1 MREVQHDGWP
11 SKFREAAA
19 YLLWYSVLS
28 TAFFSLYRPVSFLSA
43 GGSAILLVVILLP
56 AVLVSTFLT
65 ESREEDFFVSA
76 APLTLY
82 TLLTCC
88 DSFPWAAPAIVAALA
103 ILDLPLLWTMAHPS
117 PRLNPDFLLE
127 WRRRLI
133 QRAAGRGAA
142 VCLALLLC
150 MMFLDLLPRSDFPDV
165 VQSTAPQASVEAL
178 VQSSL
183 PDLQVF
189 CQESWDAADEDQ
201 RIAGCSAAISL
212 AARHLG
218 LPDVPDLNVYRMRE
232 DLAGTSD
239 GVSIFLNWDILRQD
253 QPDLVLDC
261 CFHETYHIYTNAL
274 IQVYQGMQLDS
285 QTQELYLFRRL
296 EQYSQE
302 RDHYISSAD
311 SLTDYYSQALEEDA
325 RAYAAYMTS
334 EVLSMLQS

>member
-1 MREVQHDGWP
+1 MRKVQHDGWP
-11 SKFREAAA
+11 NKFRDAAV
-19 YLLWYSVLS
+19 YLLWYSTLG
-28 TAFFSLYRPVSFLSA
+28 TAFFELYRPVSFLSA
-43 GGSAILLVVILLP
+43 GGSAILLVAILLP

-65 ESREEDFFVSA
+65 ESRGEDFFA
-76 APLTLY
+76 IALPLTLY
-82 TLLTCC
+82 TLLTCY
-88 DSFPWAAPAIVAALA
+88 DQFPWAAPAIVAALA

-133 QRAAGRGAA
+133 QRAVGRGAA

-150 MMFLDLLPRSDFPDV
+150 MMVLDLLPRSDAPGV
-165 VQSTAPQASVEAL
+165 VQSTAPQVSVEAL

-189 CQESWDAADEDQ
+189 CPENWDTADEDQ
-201 RIAGCSAAISL
+201 RIAGCGAAISL

-218 LPDVPDLNVYRMRE
+218 LQDVPDLNVYLMRE

-239 GVSIFLNWDILRQD
+239 GVSISLNRDILRQN
-253 QPDLVLDC
+253 QPDLALNC
-261 CFHETYHIYTNAL
+261 CFHETYHIYTDAL
-274 IQVYQGMQLDS
+274 IQVYQSMELDS
-285 QTQELYLFRRL
+285 QTRELYLFRRL

-302 RDHYISSAD
+302 WDHYTSSAD
-311 SLTDYYSQALEEDA
+311 SLTKYYSQALEEDA

-334 EVLSMLQS
+334 EVLSVLQS

>member
-1 MREVQHDGWP
+1 MREVHGWP
-11 SKFREAAA
+11 DKFRDAAA
-19 YLLWYSVLS
+19 YLFWYSTLG
-28 TAFFSLYRPVSFLSA
+28 TAFFELYRPVSFLSA
-43 GGSAILLVVILLP
+43 GESAILLVAILLP

-65 ESREEDFFVSA
+65 ESRGEDFFA
-76 APLTLY
+76 TALPLTLY
-82 TLLTCC
+82 TLLACR
-88 DSFPWAAPAIVAALA
+88 SQFPWAAPVLASALTA
-103 ILDLPLLWTMAHPS
+103 LDLPLLWTMTHPS

-150 MMFLDLLPRSDFPDV
+150 LMALDLLPHSSSPSV
-165 VQSTAPQASVEAL
+165 IQSTAPQVSVEAL

-189 CQESWDAADEDQ
+189 CQGSWDAAGEDQ
-201 RIAGCSAAISL
+201 KIAGCGAAISL

-218 LPDVPDLNVYRMRE
+218 LQDIPDLNVYRMRE

-239 GVSIFLNWDILRQD
+239 GTSVSINQEILQQN

-261 CFHETYHIYTNAL
+261 CFHETYHIYTDAL
-274 IQVYQGMQLDS
+274 IQVYQSMELDS

-302 RDHYISSAD
+302 WDNYIPSTD
-311 SLTDYYSQALEEDA
+311 SLSAYSSQALEEDA

-334 EVLSMLQS
+334 EVLSAL

>member
-11 SKFREAAA
+11 NKFREAAS
-19 YLLWYSVLS
+19 YLLWYSTLS
-28 TAFFSLYRPVSFLSA
+28 TAFFELYRPVSFLTA
-43 GGSAILLVVILLP
+43 GQSAILLVAILLP

-65 ESREEDFFVSA
+65 ESRGEDFFA
-76 APLTLY
+76 IALPLTLY
-82 TLLTCC
+82 TLLTCY
-88 DSFPWAAPAIVAALA
+88 DQFPWAAPAIVAALA
-103 ILDLPLLWTMAHPS
+103 ILDLPLLWAMTHPS
-117 PRLNPDFLLE
+117 PRLNPDFLWE
-127 WRRRLI
+127 WRRRLL

-150 MMFLDLLPRSDFPDV
+150 MMALDLLPHSDSPGV
-165 VQSTAPQASVEAL
+165 VQSTMPQTSVEAL

-183 PDLQVF
+183 PNLQVF

-201 RIAGCSAAISL
+201 RIAGCGAAISL

-218 LPDVPDLNVYRMRE
+218 LQNVPDLNVYLMRE

-239 GVSIFLNWDILRQD
+239 GVSISLNRDILRQN
-253 QPDLVLDC
+253 QPGLVLDC
-261 CFHETYHIYTNAL
+261 CFHETFHIYTKAL
-274 IQVYQGMQLDS
+274 LDLYR
-285 QTQELYLFRRL
+285 EIDLDAGAKDLYLFRRL

-302 RDHYISSAD
+302 WDHYTSSAD

-334 EVLSMLQS
+334 EVLFVLQS

>member
-11 SKFREAAA
+11 NKFQDAAA

-28 TAFFSLYRPVSFLSA
+28 TAFFALYRPVSFLTA
-43 GGSAILLVVILLP
+43 GQSAILLVAILLP

-65 ESREEDFFVSA
+65 ESREEDFFIIA
-76 APLTLY
+76 LPLTLY
-82 TLLTCC
+82 TLLACR
-88 DSFPWAAPAIVAALA
+88 SQFPWATPALVSALA
-103 ILDLPLLWTMAHPS
+103 ALDLPLLWTLTHPS
-117 PRLNPDFLLE
+117 VGLDPDTLWE
-127 WRRRLI
+127 RQHHLI
-133 QRAAGRGAA
+133 QKAAGRGAI
-142 VCLALLLC
+142 VCIGVMIFMTA
-150 MMFLDLLPRSDFPDV
+150 LDLLPHSDSPSV
-165 VQSTAPQASVEAL
+165 IQSTAPQVSVEDL

-189 CQESWDAADEDQ
+189 CQESWDAASEDQ
-201 RIAGCSAAISL
+201 KIVGCGAAISL

-218 LPDVPDLNVYRMRE
+218 LQDIPDLNVYRMRE

-239 GVSIFLNWDILRQD
+239 GTSVSINQEILQQN

-261 CFHETYHIYTNAL
+261 CFHETYHIYTDAL
-274 IQVYQGMQLDS
+274 IQVYQSMELDS

-302 RDHYISSAD
+302 WDHYTSSAD

-325 RAYAAYMTS
+325 RAYAACITS
-334 EVLSMLQS
+334 KVLNAL

>member
-1 MREVQHDGWP
+1 MPKQAMEN
-11 SKFREAAA
+11 
-19 YLLWYSVLS
+19 
-28 TAFFSLYRPVSFLSA
+28 
-43 GGSAILLVVILLP
+43 
-56 AVLVSTFLT
+56 LT
-65 ESREEDFFVSA
+65 ESMFYVLMALQQGHACGAEITAYA
-76 APLTLY
+76 AQISGGAVRLGPATLY
-82 TLLTCC
+82 TLLACY
-88 DSFPWAAPAIVAALA
+88 DPFPWAVPAAAASLA
-103 ILDLPLLWTMAHPS
+103 AVDLPLLWTMAHPS
-117 PRLNPDFLLE
+117 PRLNPDFLWA

-150 MMFLDLLPRSDFPDV
+150 LTVLDLLPRSDSPSV
-165 VQSTAPQASVEAL
+165 IQSAPAQVSVEAL

-201 RIAGCSAAISL
+201 RIAGCGAAISL

-239 GVSIFLNWDILRQD
+239 GVFISLNRDILQQD
-253 QPDLVLDC
+253 QPGLVIDC
-261 CFHETYHIYTNAL
+261 CFHETYHIYTDSL
-274 IQVYQGMQLDS
+274 IQVYQSMELDS

-302 RDHYISSAD
+302 WDHYTSSAD

-334 EVLSMLQS
+334 EVLSVLQS

>member
-1 MREVQHDGWP
+1 MKEVQHDGWP
-11 SKFREAAA
+11 NKFREAAA

-28 TAFFSLYRPVSFLSA
+28 TAFFSLYRPVSFLTA
-43 GGSAILLVVILLP
+43 GKSAILLVTILLP

-76 APLTLY
+76 VPLTLY

-88 DSFPWAAPAIVAALA
+88 DSFPWAVPAIVAALA
-103 ILDLPLLWTMAHPS
+103 VLDLPLLWTMAHPS
-117 PRLNPDFLLE
+117 PGLNPDFLWE

-142 VCLALLLC
+142 ACLALLLC
-150 MMFLDLLPRSDFPDV
+150 LMVLDLLPRSDAPGV
-165 VQSTAPQASVEAL
+165 VQSTAPQTSVEAL

-183 PDLQVF
+183 PDLQIF
-189 CQESWDAADEDQ
+189 CPENWAAADEDQ
-201 RIAGCSAAISL
+201 RIAGCGAAISL

-239 GVSIFLNWDILRQD
+239 GVSISLNRDILRQD
-253 QPDLVLDC
+253 QPDLALNC
-261 CFHETYHIYTNAL
+261 CFHETYHIYSDAL
-274 IQVYQGMQLDS
+274 IQVYQGMELDS
-285 QTQELYLFRRL
+285 QARELYLFRRL

-302 RDHYISSAD
+302 WDNYIPSAD
-311 SLTDYYSQALEEDA
+311 SLSAYSSQALEEDA

-334 EVLSMLQS
+334 EVLSVLQS

>member
-28 TAFFSLYRPVSFLSA
+28 TAFFSLYRPVSFLTA
-43 GGSAILLVVILLP
+43 GKSAILLVVILLP
-56 AVLVSTFLT
+56 AVLVSSFLT

-76 APLTLY
+76 VPLTLY

-88 DSFPWAAPAIVAALA
+88 DPFPWAAPAIVAALA

-117 PRLNPDFLLE
+117 PCLNPDFLWA

-133 QRAAGRGAA
+133 QRAAGRGATA
-142 VCLALLLC
+142 CLALLLC
-150 MMFLDLLPRSDFPDV
+150 MMALDLLPPSDAPSV
-165 VQSTAPQASVEAL
+165 IQSTAPQVSVEAL

-189 CQESWDAADEDQ
+189 CPENWDAAGEDQ
-201 RIAGCSAAISL
+201 RIAGCGAAISL

-218 LPDVPDLNVYRMRE
+218 LQDIPDLNVCRMRE

-239 GVSIFLNWDILRQD
+239 GVSISLNRDILQQD
-253 QPDLVLDC
+253 QPGLVLES
-261 CFHETYHIYTNAL
+261 CFHETYHIYTDAL
-274 IQVYQGMQLDS
+274 IQVYQRMELDR

-302 RDHYISSAD
+302 WDHYTSSAD
-311 SLTDYYSQALEEDA
+311 SLATYYSQALEEDA
-325 RAYAAYMTS
+325 RAYAACMTS
-334 EVLSMLQS
+334 EVLSVLQS